1 LKLLLDTT
9 VVINALRRQHGRPA
23 WLISLLNDGNRF
35 AASVSIV
42 AEIYAGMRLGE
53 ELKTVIL
60 LDTFDILPVTQ
71 IIAHRAGLLK
81 AEYARKGI
89 TLNLIDMFIA
99 ATAIEY
105 DLPLLTDNRRHFPMP
120 ELTLYPLP
128 SNS

>member
-1 LKLLLDTT
+1 
-9 VVINALRRQHGRPA
+9 
-23 WLISLLNDGNRF
+23 
-35 AASVSIV
+35 
-42 AEIYAGMRLGE
+42 MRLGE